1 MQVSVGDV
9 VFRGEA
15 AGIVLACVAD
25 GETLVAIVDV
35 LSCAGKLSPHS
46 ASWALASDEKSGWLR
61 ILSQQWV
68 GTRSLVAQPLCS
80 DIDRLHLVSG
90 W

>member
-1 MQVSVGDV
+1 MSGIVLVMQVSVGDV

-35 LSCAGKLSPHS
+35 LSCVGKLSPHS
-46 ASWALASDEKSGWLR
+46 ASWALAAAREVWLAAHLESAMGWYEEPGGATIVLR
-61 ILSQQWV
+61 Y
-68 GTRSLVAQPLCS
+68 
-80 DIDRLHLVSG
+80 
-90 W
+90 